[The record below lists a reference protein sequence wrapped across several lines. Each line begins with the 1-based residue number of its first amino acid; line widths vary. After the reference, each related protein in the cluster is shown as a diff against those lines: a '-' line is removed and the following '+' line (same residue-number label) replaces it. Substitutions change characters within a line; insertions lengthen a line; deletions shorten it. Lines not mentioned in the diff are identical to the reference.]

1 LRRLPPIVV
10 LAAAFAFAHPS
21 LCMAQSPYA
30 PGIAWQ
36 SVQAPFIPGEG
47 AIEGGPGAD
56 PRPGSPMYIC
66 RALYQGAMT
75 PGKWVGGSCNIPY
88 GGQEYVMTQYQVAY
102 GNANWRRYDGTVNG
116 LAQTGTDADGNPLY
130 SCRVHYYSGS
140 TGPSFPN
147 ANPPGWN
154 MPSMPNPPGMNPPS
168 INPPNMPGI
177 PNMPNLRFSN
187 ISMSSVRG
195 VARADYGTDL
205 GYQPGKIVNGNCNF
219 PLGGR
224 EIVQRPPFQVL
235 YSGGGYPPY
244 YPPYPVPYPQT
255 PTAPPLGPSSVTW
268 QAEQSPFTPG
278 AGAIIGGPGYGPTP
292 DSPLYICRA
301 GAGGGLYPGK
311 WIQGQCSISYGG
323 REYKENTYD
332 VAFGSATWGSFG
344 GLTSDLIQGGF
355 DSAQNPI
362 FVCRIPHFNFWFKDR
377 GSQPGK
383 LVNGQCIVSYGGS
396 EIPSSPPFEALYS
409 TAADNGS
416 SPMQPAPPQPT
427 PQRSTGIQVV
437 FQSGTGAVA
446 GKITIMNG
454 ATGVTVSED
463 LGVNMDQDACVAA
476 LQKAALDAGLQIQGL
491 PGGLKIFGTNN
502 SVNVNGASVSV
513 SQF

>member
-1 LRRLPPIVV
+1 LRRIVV
-10 LAAAFAFAHPS
+10 LAAALAFAYPS
-21 LCMAQSPYA
+21 QSLAQSPYY
-30 PGIAWQ
+30 PGQSIVWQ
-36 SVQAPFIPGEG
+36 SVQSPFTPGEG

-56 PRPGSPMYIC
+56 PHPGSPMYIC
-66 RALYQGAMT
+66 RAMYQGAMT
-75 PGKWVGGSCNIPY
+75 PGKWVRGSCNIPY
-88 GGQEYVMTQYQVAY
+88 GGQEYVMTQYQIAY
-102 GNANWRRYDGTVNG
+102 GNAYWRRYDGTLNG
-116 LAQTGTDADGNPLY
+116 LAQTGTDADGNPIY

-140 TGPSFPN
+140 TGPSFPDVT
-147 ANPPGWN
+147 PPGWN
-154 MPSMPNPPGMNPPS
+154 MPSMPNPPSMNPPS
-168 INPPNMPGI
+168 INPPSI
-177 PNMPNLRFSN
+177 PNMPNMPNLHLSN
-187 ISMSSVRG
+187 ISMSFVRG
-195 VARADYGTDL
+195 VPRADYGTDL

-235 YSGGGYPPY
+235 VAGGGYPPY
-244 YPPYPVPYPQT
+244 YPPYPVPYPGPYPQT

-268 QAEQSPFTPG
+268 QSEQAPFTPG
-278 AGAIIGGPGYGPTP
+278 AGAIIGGPGFGPTP

-332 VAFGSATWGSFG
+332 LAFGSATWGSFG
-344 GLTSDLIQGGF
+344 GLTGDLIQGGF

-362 FVCRIPHFNFWFKDR
+362 FICRVPHFNFWFKDR
-377 GSQPGK
+377 GYQPGK

-396 EIPSSPPFEALYS
+396 EVPSGPPFEALYS
-409 TAADNGS
+409 TAARNAA
-416 SPMQPAPPQPT
+416 SPEQAGPPQ
-427 PQRSTGIQVV
+427 QQSAGIQVL
-437 FQSGTGAVA
+437 FQSGTGAA
-446 GKITIMNG
+446 PGKITIMNG
-454 ATGVTVSED
+454 ATGATVTED
-463 LGVNMDQDACVAA
+463 LDVNLDQSACVAA

-502 SVNVNGASVSV
+502 SVNVSGASVSV